1 MSMNV
6 GDIYATLGIDTS
18 EFKKGTEEAVT
29 SIRKFGKF
37 VDDVM
42 AKTSGSVKGAGVSF
56 KDVQDT
62 VTELAQAVKRAKP
75 LMTAPESEWKTYDT
89 LHGYLEQIKKTFK
102 ELGDDGGSAF
112 RKVRNEVDSALAG
125 ASQAGNGLT
134 AMRNELRQL
143 GKEDYSAETAKKMA
157 DLRLQ
162 ITKTNNELCNAS
174 KDGFAKTMNASRSL
188 FSVLQVGIG
197 ALGMFGFESEKLQKT
212 MVQSMGMLQGLTTI
226 QQLYSQGVFASTVNL
241 IKETGA
247 KIANTLATAGATKAQ
262 IAWNTALMANPI
274 GLVLAGVAALGAAI
288 YGLVSAFKHFNKDAA
303 HAAETQKMFNEEI
316 SKGVAET
323 AREQIEV
330 NRLFS
335 AYKDFNKSAEKRK
348 EILKEINE
356 KYGQYLPQ
364 LLDEHSSLEEI
375 DTAYKKINASI
386 QDVMKAKIRQ
396 GMQDKIMSEE
406 MMKDLQKYNEKIFQ
420 SQQSI
425 ERNQKDLDAILSK
438 SDRSLGEKH
447 SLSTLPKI
455 ISDGKKELEK
465 FEKKRQDII
474 NQMTTDMELAD
485 KMLEDLFAN
494 TSTGVNELVSGI
506 EQYEGSLE
514 NLMQKADSLSEVD
527 RKRFDELKS
536 LYIDDAKAA
545 YENVKAK
552 MDAENVFSRF
562 SMKNISMKVKA
573 EMEYRKAIQKFERE
587 VAGMFKP
594 PENKGN
600 ASGEG
605 DKNIELTE
613 IQKLNQALDD
623 LNAKTTERLL
633 LGESVAEV
641 SMRQV
646 QAELELWARYIA
658 NNEATEDQIAHFNN
672 LLKTREKL
680 KVQQEDKIEDDK
692 EEVTNLE
699 KLNASI
705 ARLNQQS
712 IIKLNLGENLSTVTQ
727 EMIKAEM
734 DLLYAYIL
742 TGEATELQIERYQQL
757 KETYDAIQQNNQDL
771 TNSYAEM
778 GKQISSTINST
789 VQDMALASIEMLAS
803 GESMS
808 SVGLMIM
815 DTFADM
821 AIQIG
826 KIAIGTGAAVEGIKQ
841 ALLSLNPYVV
851 AAAGAAL
858 IALGGFVKGQL
869 KKVAN
874 PQGLATGGIVTQGG
888 VFEVGEKG
896 RERVMLPRGSA
907 VIPNHF
913 LEGNV
918 NNGFIASTKINGRDL
933 EIILERTS
941 VQTKRR

>member
-56 KDVQDT
+56 KDVQNT
-62 VTELAQAVKRAKP
+62 VSELAQAVKRAKP

-134 AMRNELRQL
+134 AMRNQLRQL

-162 ITKTNNELCNAS
+162 ITKTNNELRNAS
-174 KDGFAKTMNASRSL
+174 KDGFAKTMNAGRSL

-303 HAAETQKMFNEEI
+303 HAAKTQKMFNEEI

-330 NRLFS
+330 NQLFS
-335 AYKDFNKSAEKRK
+335 AYKDFNKSAEERK
-348 EILKEINE
+348 EILKKINE

-406 MMKDLQKYNEKIFQ
+406 MMKNLQKYNEKIFQ

-425 ERNQKDLDAILSK
+425 ERNQKELDDILSK
-438 SDRSLGEKH
+438 SDRSLGERH

-465 FEKKRQDII
+465 FEKKRQDLI

-485 KMLEDLFAN
+485 KMMEDLFAN

-506 EQYEGSLE
+506 AQYEGSLE
-514 NLMQKADSLSEVD
+514 NLMQKADNLSDAD

-552 MDAENVFSRF
+552 IDAENVFSRF
-562 SMKNISMKVKA
+562 SMKNLQEKAKA
-573 EMEYRKAIQKFERE
+573 EMEYRKAIQKFEKE
-587 VAGMFKP
+587 VAGLFKT
-594 PENKGN
+594 PEKKDNGGNKN
-600 ASGEG
+600 T
-605 DKNIELTE
+605 ELTE

-672 LLKTREKL
+672 LLTTREKL

-727 EMIKAEM
+727 EMVKAEM

-742 TGEATELQIERYQQL
+742 TGEATELQIERYKQL
-757 KETYDAIQQNNQDL
+757 KEAYDNIQQNNQDL

-789 VQDMALASIEMLAS
+789 VKDMATASIEMLAS
-803 GESMS
+803 GESIN

-815 DTFADM
+815 GTFADM

-826 KIAIGTGAAVEGIKQ
+826 KIAIGTGAAIEGIKK

-918 NNGFIASTKINGRDL
+918 NSGFIASTKINGRDL

>member
-62 VTELAQAVKRAKP
+62 VSELAQAVKRAKP

-134 AMRNELRQL
+134 AMRNELRRL

-162 ITKTNNELCNAS
+162 ITKTNNELRNAS

-197 ALGMFGFESEKLQKT
+197 ALGMFGIESEKLNKT

-226 QQLYSQGVFASTVNL
+226 QQLYSQGVFTSTVNL

-247 KIANTLATAGATKAQ
+247 KVANTLATAGATKAQ

-303 HAAETQKMFNEEI
+303 HAAKLQKMFNEEI
-316 SKGVAET
+316 SKGIAET

-335 AYKDFNKSAEKRK
+335 AYKDFNESAEKRK

-375 DTAYKKINASI
+375 DTAYRKINASI

-406 MMKDLQKYNEKIFQ
+406 MMKNLQKYNEKIFQ

-425 ERNQKDLDAILSK
+425 KRNQKELDDILSK
-438 SDRSLGEKH
+438 SDRSIGERH

-465 FEKKRQDII
+465 FEKKRQDLI

-485 KMLEDLFAN
+485 KMIEDLFAN
-494 TSTGVNELVSGI
+494 TSTGVKELVSGI
-506 EQYEGSLE
+506 AQYEGSLE
-514 NLMQKADSLSEVD
+514 NLMQKADNLSDAD

-552 MDAENVFSRF
+552 IDAENVFSQF
-562 SMKNISMKVKA
+562 SMKNMQEKAKA
-573 EMEYRKAIQKFERE
+573 EMEYRKAIQKFEKE
-587 VAGMFKP
+587 VAGLFKT
-594 PENKGN
+594 PEKKDNGGNKN
-600 ASGEG
+600 T
-605 DKNIELTE
+605 ELTE
-613 IQKLNQALDD
+613 IQKLNQALDN
-623 LNAKTTERLL
+623 LNTKTTERLL

-641 SMRQV
+641 SMKQV

-658 NNEATEDQIAHFNN
+658 NNEATEEQIAHFNN
-672 LLKTREKL
+672 LLTTREKL
-680 KVQQEDKIEDDK
+680 KVQQEAKIEDDK
-692 EEVTNLE
+692 EEVTNLD

-705 ARLNQQS
+705 AELNQRS
-712 IIKLNLGENLSTVTQ
+712 IIKLNLGEDLSTVTQ
-727 EMIKAEM
+727 EMVKAEM

-778 GKQISSTINST
+778 GEQISSTINST

-803 GESMS
+803 GESIN

-815 DTFADM
+815 STFADM

-826 KIAIGTGAAVEGIKQ
+826 KIAVGTGAAIEGIKQ

>member
-62 VTELAQAVKRAKP
+62 VTELAQAVRRAKP

-112 RKVRNEVDSALAG
+112 RKVRNEVDSALEG

-162 ITKTNNELCNAS
+162 ITKTNNELRNAS
-174 KDGFAKTMNASRSL
+174 QDGFAKTMNASRSL
-188 FSVLQVGIG
+188 FSVFQVGIG
-197 ALGMFGFESEKLQKT
+197 ALGMFGFESEKLNKT

-303 HAAETQKMFNEEI
+303 HAVKTQKMFNEEI

-335 AYKDFNKSAEKRK
+335 AYKDFNKSAEERK

-420 SQQSI
+420 SQQDI
-425 ERNQKDLDAILSK
+425 ERNQKELDDILSK
-438 SDRSLGEKH
+438 SDRSLGERH
-447 SLSTLPKI
+447 SLSTLPEI

-465 FEKKRQDII
+465 FEKKRQDLI

-485 KMLEDLFAN
+485 KMIEDLFAN

-506 EQYEGSLE
+506 AQYEGSLE
-514 NLMQKADSLSEVD
+514 NLMQKADNLSDAD

-552 MDAENVFSRF
+552 MDAENVFSQF
-562 SMKNISMKVKA
+562 SMKNMQEKAKA
-573 EMEYRKAIQKFERE
+573 EMEYRKAIQRFEKE
-587 VAGMFKP
+587 VAGLFKT
-594 PENKGN
+594 PEKKDNGGNKN
-600 ASGEG
+600 T
-605 DKNIELTE
+605 ELTE
-613 IQKLNQALDD
+613 IQKLNQALDN
-623 LNAKTTERLL
+623 LNTKTTERLL

-641 SMRQV
+641 SMKQV

-672 LLKTREKL
+672 LLTTREKL

-727 EMIKAEM
+727 EMVKAEM

-742 TGEATELQIERYQQL
+742 TGEATELQIERYKQL
-757 KETYDAIQQNNQDL
+757 KEAYDNIQQNNQDL
-771 TNSYAEM
+771 TDSFAEM
-778 GKQISSTINST
+778 GDQISSTINSA
-789 VQDMALASIEMLAS
+789 VKDMATASIEMLAS
-803 GESMS
+803 GESIN

-815 DTFADM
+815 GTFADM

-826 KIAIGTGAAVEGIKQ
+826 KIAVGTGAAIEGIKQ

-851 AAAGAAL
+851 AAAGVAL

>member
-18 EFKKGTEEAVT
+18 KFKKGTEEAVT

-56 KDVQDT
+56 KDVQNT
-62 VTELAQAVKRAKP
+62 VSELAQAVKRAKP

-134 AMRNELRQL
+134 AMRNELRRL

-162 ITKTNNELCNAS
+162 ITKTNNELRNAS

-197 ALGMFGFESEKLQKT
+197 ALGMFGIESEKLNRT

-247 KIANTLATAGATKAQ
+247 KVANTLATAGATKAQ

-303 HAAETQKMFNEEI
+303 HAAKLQKMFNEEI

-335 AYKDFNKSAEKRK
+335 AYKDFNESAEKRK

-375 DTAYKKINASI
+375 DTAYRKINASI

-396 GMQDKIMSEE
+396 GMQDKIMSEK
-406 MMKDLQKYNEKIFQ
+406 MMKNLQKYNEKIFR

-425 ERNQKDLDAILSK
+425 KRNQKELDDILSK
-438 SDRSLGEKH
+438 SDRSLEELNL
-447 SLSTLPKI
+447 SSTLSKI

-465 FEKKRQDII
+465 FEKKRQDLI

-485 KMLEDLFAN
+485 KMMEGLFAN

-506 EQYEGSLE
+506 AQYEGSLE
-514 NLMQKADSLSEVD
+514 NLMQKADNLSDAD

-552 MDAENVFSRF
+552 IDAENVFSQF
-562 SMKNISMKVKA
+562 SMKNMQEKAKA
-573 EMEYRKAIQKFERE
+573 EMEYRKAIQKFEKE
-587 VAGMFKP
+587 VAGLFKT
-594 PENKGN
+594 PEKKDNGGNKN
-600 ASGEG
+600 T
-605 DKNIELTE
+605 ELTE
-613 IQKLNQALDD
+613 IQKLNQALND
-623 LNAKTTERLL
+623 LNTKTTERLL
-633 LGESVAEV
+633 LGESVAEA
-641 SMRQV
+641 SRQQV
-646 QAELELWARYIA
+646 QAELELWAKYIA
-658 NNEATEDQIAHFNN
+658 NNEATEEQIAHFNN
-672 LLKTREKL
+672 LLTTREKL
-680 KVQQEDKIEDDK
+680 KVQQEAKIEDDK
-692 EEVTNLE
+692 EEVTNLD

-705 ARLNQQS
+705 AELNQHS
-712 IIKLNLGENLSTVTQ
+712 IIKLNLGEDLSTVTQ
-727 EMIKAEM
+727 EMVKAEM

-778 GKQISSTINST
+778 GEQISSTINST

-821 AIQIG
+821 AIRIG

-896 RERVMLPRGSA
+896 RERVVLPRGSA

-918 NNGFIASTKINGRDL
+918 NSGFIASTKINGRDL

>member
-56 KDVQDT
+56 KDVQNT
-62 VTELAQAVKRAKP
+62 VSELAQAVKRAKP

-162 ITKTNNELCNAS
+162 ITKTNNELRNAS

-226 QQLYSQGVFASTVNL
+226 QQLYSQGVFTSTVNL

-247 KIANTLATAGATKAQ
+247 KVANTLATAGATKAQ
-262 IAWNTALMANPI
+262 MAWNTALMANPI

-303 HAAETQKMFNEEI
+303 HAVKTQKMFNEEI
-316 SKGVAET
+316 SKGIAET

-330 NRLFS
+330 NQLFS
-335 AYKDFNKSAEKRK
+335 AYKDFNESAEKRK

-375 DTAYKKINASI
+375 DTAYRKINASI

-406 MMKDLQKYNEKIFQ
+406 MMKNLQKYNDKIFQ

-425 ERNQKDLDAILSK
+425 ERNQKELDDILSK
-438 SDRSLGEKH
+438 SDRSLGERH

-465 FEKKRQDII
+465 FEKKRQDLI

-485 KMLEDLFAN
+485 KMIEDLFAN

-506 EQYEGSLE
+506 AQYEGSLE
-514 NLMQKADSLSEVD
+514 NLMQKADNLSDAD

-552 MDAENVFSRF
+552 IDAENVFSQF
-562 SMKNISMKVKA
+562 SMKNMQEKAKA
-573 EMEYRKAIQKFERE
+573 EMEYRKAIQKFEKE
-587 VAGMFKP
+587 VAGLFKT
-594 PENKGN
+594 PEKKDNGGNKN
-600 ASGEG
+600 T
-605 DKNIELTE
+605 ELTE
-613 IQKLNQALDD
+613 IQKLNQALDN
-623 LNAKTTERLL
+623 LNTKTTERLL

-641 SMRQV
+641 SMKQV

-658 NNEATEDQIAHFNN
+658 NNEATEEQIAHFNN
-672 LLKTREKL
+672 LLTTREKL
-680 KVQQEDKIEDDK
+680 KVQQEAKIEDDK
-692 EEVTNLE
+692 EEVTNLD

-705 ARLNQQS
+705 AELNQHS
-712 IIKLNLGENLSTVTQ
+712 IIKLNLGEDLSTVTQ
-727 EMIKAEM
+727 EMVKAEM

-778 GKQISSTINST
+778 GEQISSTINST

-803 GESMS
+803 GESIN

-815 DTFADM
+815 STFADM

-826 KIAIGTGAAVEGIKQ
+826 KIAIGTGAAIEGIKQ

-918 NNGFIASTKINGRDL
+918 NSGFIASTKINGRDL

>member
-56 KDVQDT
+56 KDVQNT
-62 VTELAQAVKRAKP
+62 VSELAQAVKRAKP

-162 ITKTNNELCNAS
+162 ITKTNNELRNAS

-226 QQLYSQGVFASTVNL
+226 QQLYSQGVFTSTVNL

-247 KIANTLATAGATKAQ
+247 KVANTLATAGATKAQ

-303 HAAETQKMFNEEI
+303 HAVKTQKMFNEEI
-316 SKGVAET
+316 SKGIAET

-335 AYKDFNKSAEKRK
+335 AYKDFNESAEKRK
-348 EILKEINE
+348 EILEEINE

-375 DTAYKKINASI
+375 DTAYRKINASI

-406 MMKDLQKYNEKIFQ
+406 MMKNLQKYNDKIFQ

-425 ERNQKDLDAILSK
+425 ERNQKELDDILSK
-438 SDRSLGEKH
+438 SDRSLGERH

-465 FEKKRQDII
+465 FEKKRQDLI

-485 KMLEDLFAN
+485 KMIEDLFAN

-506 EQYEGSLE
+506 AQYEGSLE
-514 NLMQKADSLSEVD
+514 NLMQKADNLSDAD

-552 MDAENVFSRF
+552 IDAENVFSRF
-562 SMKNISMKVKA
+562 SMKNMQEKAKA
-573 EMEYRKAIQKFERE
+573 EMEYRKAIQKFEKE
-587 VAGMFKP
+587 VAGLFKT
-594 PENKGN
+594 PEKKDNGGNKN
-600 ASGEG
+600 T
-605 DKNIELTE
+605 ELTE
-613 IQKLNQALDD
+613 IQKLNQALDN
-623 LNAKTTERLL
+623 LNTKTTERLL

-641 SMRQV
+641 SMKQV
-646 QAELELWARYIA
+646 QAELELWAGYIA
-658 NNEATEDQIAHFNN
+658 NNEATEEQIAHFNN
-672 LLKTREKL
+672 LLTTREKL
-680 KVQQEDKIEDDK
+680 KVQQEAKIEDDK
-692 EEVTNLE
+692 EEVTNLD

-705 ARLNQQS
+705 AELNQHS
-712 IIKLNLGENLSTVTQ
+712 IIKLNLGEDLSTVTQ
-727 EMIKAEM
+727 EMVKAEM

-778 GKQISSTINST
+778 GEQISSTINST

-803 GESMS
+803 GESIN

-815 DTFADM
+815 STFADM

-826 KIAIGTGAAVEGIKQ
+826 KIAIGTGAAIEGIKQ
-841 ALLSLNPYVV
+841 ALSSLNPYVV

-918 NNGFIASTKINGRDL
+918 NSGFIASTKINGRDL

>member
-18 EFKKGTEEAVT
+18 EFKKGTEEAVA

-134 AMRNELRQL
+134 AMRNELRRL

-162 ITKTNNELCNAS
+162 ITKTNNELRNAS

-303 HAAETQKMFNEEI
+303 HAAKTQKMFNEEI

-335 AYKDFNKSAEKRK
+335 AYTDFNKSAEERK

-396 GMQDKIMSEE
+396 GMHDKIMSEE
-406 MMKDLQKYNEKIFQ
+406 MMKDLQKYNKKIFQ

-447 SLSTLPKI
+447 ALSTLPKI

-485 KMLEDLFAN
+485 KMMDDLFAN

-552 MDAENVFSRF
+552 MDAENVFSQF
-562 SMKNISMKVKA
+562 SMKNMQAKAKA

-587 VAGMFKP
+587 VAGMFKT
-594 PENKGN
+594 PENKDN
-600 ASGEG
+600 AGG
-605 DKNIELTE
+605 GIELTE
-613 IQKLNQALDD
+613 IQKLNRALDD

-672 LLKTREKL
+672 LLTTREKL

-727 EMIKAEM
+727 EMVKAEM

-742 TGEATELQIERYQQL
+742 TGEATELQIERYKQL
-757 KETYDAIQQNNQDL
+757 KEAYDNIQQNNQDL
-771 TNSYAEM
+771 TDSFAEM
-778 GKQISSTINST
+778 GDQISSTINSA
-789 VQDMALASIEMLAS
+789 VKDMATASIEMLAS
-803 GESMS
+803 GESIN

-815 DTFADM
+815 GTFADM

-826 KIAIGTGAAVEGIKQ
+826 KIAVGTGAAIEGIKQ
-841 ALLSLNPYVV
+841 ALSSLNPYVV

>member
-56 KDVQDT
+56 KDVQNT

-162 ITKTNNELCNAS
+162 ITKTNNELRNAS

-262 IAWNTALMANPI
+262 MAWNTALMANPI

-303 HAAETQKMFNEEI
+303 HAAKTQKMFNEEI

-335 AYKDFNKSAEKRK
+335 AYKDFNKSAEERK

-420 SQQSI
+420 SQQDI
-425 ERNQKDLDAILSK
+425 ERNQKELDDILSK
-438 SDRSLGEKH
+438 SDRSLGERH
-447 SLSTLPKI
+447 SLSALPKI

-465 FEKKRQDII
+465 FEKKRQDLI

-485 KMLEDLFAN
+485 KMIEDLFAN

-506 EQYEGSLE
+506 AQYEGSLE
-514 NLMQKADSLSEVD
+514 NLMQKADNLSDAD

-536 LYIDDAKAA
+536 LYIDDAKAT
-545 YENVKAK
+545 YESIKAK
-552 MDAENVFSRF
+552 MAAEGLFSQF
-562 SMKNISMKVKA
+562 STKNIREKAKA
-573 EMEYRKAIQKFERE
+573 EMEYRKAIQKFEKE
-587 VAGMFKP
+587 VAGMFKT
-594 PENKGN
+594 PEKTD
-600 ASGEG
+600 E
-605 DKNIELTE
+605 KTELTE
-613 IQKLNQALDD
+613 IQKLNQALND

-633 LGESVAEV
+633 LGGSVAEV
-641 SMRQV
+641 SRQQV
-646 QAELELWARYIA
+646 QAELELWAGYIA
-658 NNEATEDQIAHFNN
+658 NNEATEEQIAHFNN
-672 LLKTREKL
+672 LLATREKL
-680 KVQQEDKIEDDK
+680 KVQQEAKIEDDK
-692 EEVTNLE
+692 EEVTNLD

-705 ARLNQQS
+705 AELNQRS
-712 IIKLNLGENLSTVTQ
+712 IIKLNLGEDLSTVTQ
-727 EMIKAEM
+727 EMVKAEM

-771 TNSYAEM
+771 TDSFAEM
-778 GKQISSTINST
+778 GDQISSTINSA
-789 VQDMALASIEMLAS
+789 VKDMATASIEMLAS
-803 GESMS
+803 GESIN

-815 DTFADM
+815 GTFADM

-826 KIAIGTGAAVEGIKQ
+826 KIAVGTGAAIEGIKQ
-841 ALLSLNPYVV
+841 ALSSLNPYVV

>member
-56 KDVQDT
+56 RNVQDT
-62 VTELAQAVKRAKP
+62 VLELAHAVKRAKP
-75 LMTAPESEWKTYDT
+75 LISAPESEWKTYDT
-89 LHGYLEQIKKTFK
+89 LHGYLEQIQRTFK

-112 RKVRNEVDSALAG
+112 RKVRNEVNSALAG

-162 ITKTNNELCNAS
+162 ITKTNNELRNAS

-197 ALGMFGFESEKLQKT
+197 ALGMFGIESEKLNKT

-303 HAAETQKMFNEEI
+303 HAAKTQKMFNEEI

-335 AYKDFNKSAEKRK
+335 AYKDFNKSAEERK

-386 QDVMKAKIRQ
+386 QEVMKSKIKQ
-396 GMQDKIMSEE
+396 GLQDKIMGDDMLEDLQDLNEKMIKYSNSIQYAEKNIKRMESLSFMSDAQWRELEDWRKSLHNATKGLEE
-406 MMKDLQKYNEKIFQ
+406 ADNERRKIIGRASKDLEQV
-420 SQQSI
+420 
-425 ERNQKDLDAILSK
+425 
-438 SDRSLGEKH
+438 
-447 SLSTLPKI
+447 
-455 ISDGKKELEK
+455 
-465 FEKKRQDII
+465 
-474 NQMTTDMELAD
+474 D
-485 KMLEDLFAN
+485 KMMEDLFAN

-514 NLMQKADSLSEVD
+514 NLMQKADNLSDAD

-552 MDAENVFSRF
+552 IDAENVFSQF
-562 SMKNISMKVKA
+562 SMKNMQEKAKA
-573 EMEYRKAIQKFERE
+573 EMEYRKAIQKFEKE
-587 VAGMFKP
+587 VAGLFKT
-594 PENKGN
+594 PEKKDNGGNKN
-600 ASGEG
+600 
-605 DKNIELTE
+605 KNTELTE

-623 LNAKTTERLL
+623 LNVKTTERLL

-672 LLKTREKL
+672 LLTTREKL

-705 ARLNQQS
+705 AELNQHS
-712 IIKLNLGENLSTVTQ
+712 IIKLNLGEDLSTVTQ
-727 EMIKAEM
+727 EMVKAEM

-742 TGEATELQIERYQQL
+742 TGEATELQIERYQRL

-778 GKQISSTINST
+778 GEQISSTINTT

-803 GESMS
+803 GESIN

-815 DTFADM
+815 GTFADM

-826 KIAIGTGAAVEGIKQ
+826 KIAVGTGAAIEGIKQ

-918 NNGFIASTKINGRDL
+918 NSGFIASTKINGRDL

>member
-62 VTELAQAVKRAKP
+62 VTELAQAVRRAKP

-112 RKVRNEVDSALAG
+112 RKVRNEVDSALEG

-134 AMRNELRQL
+134 AMRNELRRL

-162 ITKTNNELCNAS
+162 ITKTNNELRNAS

-303 HAAETQKMFNEEI
+303 HAAKTQKMFNEEI

-335 AYKDFNKSAEKRK
+335 AYKDFNKSAEERK

-406 MMKDLQKYNEKIFQ
+406 MMKNLQKYNEKIFQ
-420 SQQSI
+420 SQQDI
-425 ERNQKDLDAILSK
+425 ERNQKELDDILSK
-438 SDRSLGEKH
+438 SDRSLGERH
-447 SLSTLPKI
+447 SLSTLPEI

-465 FEKKRQDII
+465 FEKKRQDLI

-485 KMLEDLFAN
+485 KMIEDLFAN

-506 EQYEGSLE
+506 AQYEGSLE
-514 NLMQKADSLSEVD
+514 NLMQKADNLSDAD

-552 MDAENVFSRF
+552 IDAENVFSQF
-562 SMKNISMKVKA
+562 SMKNMQEKAKA
-573 EMEYRKAIQKFERE
+573 EMEYRKAIQKFEKE
-587 VAGMFKP
+587 VAGLFKT
-594 PENKGN
+594 PEKKDNGGN
-600 ASGEG
+600 
-605 DKNIELTE
+605 KNIELTE

-623 LNAKTTERLL
+623 LNTKTTERLL

-672 LLKTREKL
+672 LLTTREKL
-680 KVQQEDKIEDDK
+680 KVQQEAKIEDDK
-692 EEVTNLE
+692 EEVTNLD

-705 ARLNQQS
+705 AELNQRS
-712 IIKLNLGENLSTVTQ
+712 IIKLNLGEDLSTVTQ
-727 EMIKAEM
+727 EMVKAEM

-742 TGEATELQIERYQQL
+742 TGEATELQIERYKQL
-757 KETYDAIQQNNQDL
+757 KEAYDNIQQNNQDL
-771 TNSYAEM
+771 TDSFAEM
-778 GKQISSTINST
+778 GDQISSTINSA
-789 VQDMALASIEMLAS
+789 VKDMAIASIEMLAS
-803 GESMS
+803 GESIN

-815 DTFADM
+815 GTFADM

-826 KIAIGTGAAVEGIKQ
+826 KIAVGTGAAIEGIKQ

>member
-56 KDVQDT
+56 KDVQNT
-62 VTELAQAVKRAKP
+62 VSELAQAVKRAKP

-162 ITKTNNELCNAS
+162 ITKTNNELRNAS

-226 QQLYSQGVFASTVNL
+226 QQLYSQGVFTSTVNL

-247 KIANTLATAGATKAQ
+247 KVANTLATAGATKAQ

-303 HAAETQKMFNEEI
+303 HAVKTQKMFNEEI
-316 SKGVAET
+316 SKGIAET

-335 AYKDFNKSAEKRK
+335 AYKDFNESAEKRK

-375 DTAYKKINASI
+375 DTAYRKINASI

-406 MMKDLQKYNEKIFQ
+406 MMKNLQKYNEKIFQ

-425 ERNQKDLDAILSK
+425 KRNQKELDDILSK
-438 SDRSLGEKH
+438 SDRSLGERH

-465 FEKKRQDII
+465 FEKKRQDLI

-485 KMLEDLFAN
+485 KMIEDLFAN

-506 EQYEGSLE
+506 AQYEGSLE
-514 NLMQKADSLSEVD
+514 NLMQKADNLSDAD

-552 MDAENVFSRF
+552 IDAENVFSQF
-562 SMKNISMKVKA
+562 SMKNMQEKAKA
-573 EMEYRKAIQKFERE
+573 EMEYRKAIQKFEKE
-587 VAGMFKP
+587 VAGLFKT
-594 PENKGN
+594 PEKKDNGGNKN
-600 ASGEG
+600 T
-605 DKNIELTE
+605 ELTE
-613 IQKLNQALDD
+613 IQKLNQALDN
-623 LNAKTTERLL
+623 LNTKTTERLL

-641 SMRQV
+641 SMKQV
-646 QAELELWARYIA
+646 QAELELWAGYIA
-658 NNEATEDQIAHFNN
+658 NNEATEEQIAHFNN
-672 LLKTREKL
+672 LLTTREKL
-680 KVQQEDKIEDDK
+680 KVQQEAKIEDDK
-692 EEVTNLE
+692 EEVTNLD

-705 ARLNQQS
+705 AELNQHS
-712 IIKLNLGENLSTVTQ
+712 IIKLNLGEDLSTVTQ
-727 EMIKAEM
+727 EMVKAEM

-778 GKQISSTINST
+778 GEQISSTINST

-803 GESMS
+803 GESIN

-815 DTFADM
+815 STFADM

-826 KIAIGTGAAVEGIKQ
+826 KIAIGTGAAIEGIKQ

-918 NNGFIASTKINGRDL
+918 NSGFIASTKINGRDL

>member
-18 EFKKGTEEAVT
+18 EFKKGTEEAVA

-134 AMRNELRQL
+134 AMRNELRRL

-157 DLRLQ
+157 DLRSQ
-162 ITKTNNELCNAS
+162 ITKTNNELRNAS

-303 HAAETQKMFNEEI
+303 HAAKTQKMFNEEI

-335 AYKDFNKSAEKRK
+335 AYTDFNKSAEERK

-406 MMKDLQKYNEKIFQ
+406 MMKNLQKYNEKIFQ

-447 SLSTLPKI
+447 ALSTLPKI

-485 KMLEDLFAN
+485 KMMEDLFAN

-552 MDAENVFSRF
+552 MDAENVFSQF
-562 SMKNISMKVKA
+562 SMKNMQETVKA

-587 VAGMFKP
+587 VAGMFKT
-594 PENKGN
+594 PENKDN
-600 ASGEG
+600 AGG
-605 DKNIELTE
+605 GIELTE

-672 LLKTREKL
+672 LLTTREKL

-727 EMIKAEM
+727 EMVKAEM

-742 TGEATELQIERYQQL
+742 TGEATELQIERYKQL
-757 KETYDAIQQNNQDL
+757 KEAYDNIQQNNQDL
-771 TNSYAEM
+771 TDSFAEM
-778 GKQISSTINST
+778 GDQISSTINSA
-789 VQDMALASIEMLAS
+789 VKDMATASIEMLAS
-803 GESMS
+803 GESIN

-815 DTFADM
+815 GTFADM

-826 KIAIGTGAAVEGIKQ
+826 KIAVGTGAAIEGIKQ
-841 ALLSLNPYVV
+841 ALSSLNPYVV

>member
-18 EFKKGTEEAVT
+18 KFKKGTEEAVT

-56 KDVQDT
+56 KDVQNT
-62 VTELAQAVKRAKP
+62 VSELAQAVKRAKP

-162 ITKTNNELCNAS
+162 ITKTNNELRNAS

-226 QQLYSQGVFASTVNL
+226 QQLYSQGVFTSTVNL

-247 KIANTLATAGATKAQ
+247 KVANTLATAGATKAQ
-262 IAWNTALMANPI
+262 MAWNTALMANPI
-274 GLVLAGVAALGAAI
+274 GLVLAGVTALGAAI

-303 HAAETQKMFNEEI
+303 HAVKTQKMFNEEI
-316 SKGVAET
+316 SKGIAET

-335 AYKDFNKSAEKRK
+335 AYKNFNESAEKRK

-375 DTAYKKINASI
+375 DTAYRKINASI

-396 GMQDKIMSEE
+396 GMQDRIMSEE
-406 MMKDLQKYNEKIFQ
+406 MMKTLQKYNEKIFQ

-425 ERNQKDLDAILSK
+425 KRNQKELDDILSK
-438 SDRSLGEKH
+438 SDRSIGERH

-465 FEKKRQDII
+465 FEKKRQDLI
-474 NQMTTDMELAD
+474 NQMTTDLELAD
-485 KMLEDLFAN
+485 KMMEDLFAN
-494 TSTGVNELVSGI
+494 TSTGVKELVSGTA
-506 EQYEGSLE
+506 QYKGLLE
-514 NLMQKADSLSEVD
+514 NLMQKADNLSDAD

-552 MDAENVFSRF
+552 IDAENVFSRF
-562 SMKNISMKVKA
+562 SMENALKRAKA
-573 EMEYRKAIQKFERE
+573 RNELLKAIQKFEKE
-587 VAGMFKP
+587 VAGLFKTP
-594 PENKGN
+594 KKKDNGGNKN
-600 ASGEG
+600 T
-605 DKNIELTE
+605 ELTE

-623 LNAKTTERLL
+623 LNTKTTERLL

-641 SMRQV
+641 SMKQV
-646 QAELELWARYIA
+646 QAELELWAKYIA
-658 NNEATEDQIAHFNN
+658 NNEATEEQIAHFNN
-672 LLKTREKL
+672 LLTTREKL
-680 KVQQEDKIEDDK
+680 KVQQEAKIEDDK
-692 EEVTNLE
+692 EEVTNLD

-705 ARLNQQS
+705 AELNQHS
-712 IIKLNLGENLSTVTQ
+712 IIKLNLGEDLSTVTQ
-727 EMIKAEM
+727 EMVKAEM

-778 GKQISSTINST
+778 GEQISSTINST

-803 GESMS
+803 GESIN

-815 DTFADM
+815 STFADM

-826 KIAIGTGAAVEGIKQ
+826 KIAIGTGAAIEGIKQ

-918 NNGFIASTKINGRDL
+918 NSGFIASTKINGRDL

>member
-18 EFKKGTEEAVT
+18 KFKKGTEEAVT

-56 KDVQDT
+56 KDVQNT
-62 VTELAQAVKRAKP
+62 VSELAQAVKRAKP

-162 ITKTNNELCNAS
+162 ITKTNNELRNAS

-197 ALGMFGFESEKLQKT
+197 ALGMFGIESEKLNKT

-226 QQLYSQGVFASTVNL
+226 QQLYSQGVFTSTVNL

-247 KIANTLATAGATKAQ
+247 KVANTLATAGATKAQ

-288 YGLVSAFKHFNKDAA
+288 YGLVSAFKHFNNTSSE
-303 HAAETQKMFNEEI
+303 AERIQKNVNEAFAKGMVEVMQERVQVDVLFSSLLDLNSANEDRKKTIEEI
-316 SKGVAET
+316 
-323 AREQIEV
+323 
-330 NRLFS
+330 
-335 AYKDFNKSAEKRK
+335 NKKYGEYLPNLLEEWST
-348 EILKEINE
+348 LKEI
-356 KYGQYLPQ
+356 
-364 LLDEHSSLEEI
+364 EEAYILINRSVI
-375 DTAYKKINASI
+375 DTMKNKI
-386 QDVMKAKIRQ
+386 
-396 GMQDKIMSEE
+396 
-406 MMKDLQKYNEKIFQ
+406 LQ
-420 SQQSI
+420 
-425 ERNQKDLDAILSK
+425 
-438 SDRSLGEKH
+438 
-447 SLSTLPKI
+447 STQE
-455 ISDGKKELEK
+455 KELEN
-465 FEKKRQDII
+465 FASELEKVNNKVVKYRNEVSILKKSHAEALDEGIYMRVGEIAQ
-474 NQMTTDMELAD
+474 ELAKNQELLEKYESKQNSLISQTEKNLKNLGDEID
-485 KMLEDLFAN
+485 KMFAQ
-494 TSTGVNELVSGI
+494 SE
-506 EQYEGSLE
+506 EAYEGL
-514 NLMQKADSLSEVD
+514 NLTITDYQNHIVNLTNQSAELNVTDKQ
-527 RKRFDELKS
+527 RFDELKS

-545 YENVKAK
+545 YENIKAK
-552 MDAENVFSRF
+552 MAAEGLFSLF
-562 SMKNISMKVKA
+562 SIKNIRERVKA
-573 EMEYRKAIQKFERE
+573 EMEYRKAIQKFEKE
-587 VAGMFKP
+587 VAGLFKT
-594 PENKGN
+594 PEKKDNGGNKN
-600 ASGEG
+600 T
-605 DKNIELTE
+605 ELTE
-613 IQKLNQALDD
+613 IQKLNQALDN
-623 LNAKTTERLL
+623 LNTKTTERLL
-633 LGESVAEV
+633 LGESVAEA
-641 SMRQV
+641 SRQQV
-646 QAELELWARYIA
+646 QAELELWAKYIA
-658 NNEATEDQIAHFNN
+658 NNEATEEQIAHFNN
-672 LLKTREKL
+672 LLTTREKL
-680 KVQQEDKIEDDK
+680 KVQQEAKIEDDK
-692 EEVTNLE
+692 EEVTNLD

-705 ARLNQQS
+705 AELNQHS
-712 IIKLNLGENLSTVTQ
+712 IIKLNLGEDLSTVTQ
-727 EMIKAEM
+727 EMVKAEM

-778 GKQISSTINST
+778 GEQISSTINST

-803 GESMS
+803 GESIN

-815 DTFADM
+815 STFADM

-896 RERVMLPRGSA
+896 RERVVLPRGSA

-918 NNGFIASTKINGRDL
+918 NSGFIASTKINGRDL

>member
-75 LMTAPESEWKTYDT
+75 LITAPESEWKTYDT

-112 RKVRNEVDSALAG
+112 RKVRNEVDSALEG

-162 ITKTNNELCNAS
+162 ITKTNNELRNAS

-197 ALGMFGFESEKLQKT
+197 ALGMFGFESEKLQKV

-303 HAAETQKMFNEEI
+303 HAAKTQKMFNEEI

-335 AYKDFNKSAEKRK
+335 AYTDFNKSAEERK

-396 GMQDKIMSEE
+396 GMHDKIMSEE

-438 SDRSLGEKH
+438 SDRSLGERH
-447 SLSTLPKI
+447 ELSTLPKI

-485 KMLEDLFAN
+485 KMIEDLFAN

-552 MDAENVFSRF
+552 MDAENVFSQF
-562 SMKNISMKVKA
+562 SMKNMQEKAKA
-573 EMEYRKAIQKFERE
+573 EMEYRKAIQKFEKE
-587 VAGMFKP
+587 VAGLFKT
-594 PENKGN
+594 PEKKDNGGNKN
-600 ASGEG
+600 T
-605 DKNIELTE
+605 ELTE

-672 LLKTREKL
+672 LLTTREKL

-727 EMIKAEM
+727 EMVKAEM

-742 TGEATELQIERYQQL
+742 TGEATELQIERYKQL
-757 KETYDAIQQNNQDL
+757 KEAYDNIQQNNQDL
-771 TNSYAEM
+771 TDSFAEM
-778 GKQISSTINST
+778 GDQISSTINSA
-789 VQDMALASIEMLAS
+789 VKDMATASIEMLAS
-803 GESMS
+803 GESINS
-808 SVGLMIM
+808 IGLMIM
-815 DTFADM
+815 GTFADM

-826 KIAIGTGAAVEGIKQ
+826 KIAVGTGAAIEGIKQ
-841 ALLSLNPYVV
+841 ALSSLNPYVV

>member
-56 KDVQDT
+56 KDVQNT
-62 VTELAQAVKRAKP
+62 VSELAQAVKRAKP

-162 ITKTNNELCNAS
+162 ITKTNNELRNAS

-226 QQLYSQGVFASTVNL
+226 QQLYSQGVFTSTVNL

-247 KIANTLATAGATKAQ
+247 KVANTLATAGATKAQ
-262 IAWNTALMANPI
+262 MAWNTALMANPI

-303 HAAETQKMFNEEI
+303 HAVKTQKMFNEEI
-316 SKGVAET
+316 SKGIAET

-330 NRLFS
+330 NQLFS
-335 AYKDFNKSAEKRK
+335 AYKDFNESAEKRK

-375 DTAYKKINASI
+375 DTAYRKINASI

-406 MMKDLQKYNEKIFQ
+406 MMKNLQKYNEKIFQ

-425 ERNQKDLDAILSK
+425 ERNQKELDDILSK
-438 SDRSLGEKH
+438 SDRSLGERH

-465 FEKKRQDII
+465 FEKKRQDLI

-485 KMLEDLFAN
+485 KMIEDLFAN

-506 EQYEGSLE
+506 AQYEGSLE
-514 NLMQKADSLSEVD
+514 NLMQKADNLSDAD

-552 MDAENVFSRF
+552 IDAENVFSQF
-562 SMKNISMKVKA
+562 SMKNMQEKAKA
-573 EMEYRKAIQKFERE
+573 EMEYRKAIQKFEKE
-587 VAGMFKP
+587 VAGLFKT
-594 PENKGN
+594 PEKKDNGGNKN
-600 ASGEG
+600 T
-605 DKNIELTE
+605 ELTE
-613 IQKLNQALDD
+613 IQKLNQALDN
-623 LNAKTTERLL
+623 LNTKTTERLL

-641 SMRQV
+641 SMKQV
-646 QAELELWARYIA
+646 QAELELWAKYIA
-658 NNEATEDQIAHFNN
+658 NNEATEEQIAHFNN
-672 LLKTREKL
+672 LLTTREKL
-680 KVQQEDKIEDDK
+680 KVQQEAKIEDDK
-692 EEVTNLE
+692 EEVTNLD

-705 ARLNQQS
+705 AELNQHS
-712 IIKLNLGENLSTVTQ
+712 IIKLNLGEDLSTVTQ
-727 EMIKAEM
+727 EMVKAEM

-778 GKQISSTINST
+778 GEQISSTINST

-803 GESMS
+803 GESIN

-815 DTFADM
+815 STFADM

-826 KIAIGTGAAVEGIKQ
+826 KIAIGTGAAIEGIKQ

-918 NNGFIASTKINGRDL
+918 NSGFIASTKINGRDL

>member
-56 KDVQDT
+56 KDVQNT
-62 VTELAQAVKRAKP
+62 VSELAQAVKRAKP

-162 ITKTNNELCNAS
+162 ITKTNNELRNAS

-197 ALGMFGFESEKLQKT
+197 ALGMFGIESEKLNKT

-226 QQLYSQGVFASTVNL
+226 QQLYSQGVFTSTVNL

-247 KIANTLATAGATKAQ
+247 KVANTLATAGATKAQ

-303 HAAETQKMFNEEI
+303 HAVKTQKMFNEEI
-316 SKGVAET
+316 SKGIAET

-335 AYKDFNKSAEKRK
+335 AYKDFNESAEKRK

-375 DTAYKKINASI
+375 DTAYRKINASI

-406 MMKDLQKYNEKIFQ
+406 MMKNLQKYNDKIFQ

-425 ERNQKDLDAILSK
+425 ERNQKELDDILSK
-438 SDRSLGEKH
+438 SDRSLGERH

-465 FEKKRQDII
+465 FEKKRQDLI

-485 KMLEDLFAN
+485 KMIEDLFAN

-506 EQYEGSLE
+506 AQYEGSLE
-514 NLMQKADSLSEVD
+514 NLMQKADNLSDAD

-552 MDAENVFSRF
+552 IDAENVFSRF
-562 SMKNISMKVKA
+562 SMKNMQEKAKA
-573 EMEYRKAIQKFERE
+573 EMEYRKAIQKFEKE
-587 VAGMFKP
+587 VAGLFKT
-594 PENKGN
+594 PEKKDNGGNKN
-600 ASGEG
+600 T
-605 DKNIELTE
+605 ELTE
-613 IQKLNQALDD
+613 IQKLNQALDN
-623 LNAKTTERLL
+623 LNTKTTERLL

-641 SMRQV
+641 SMKQV
-646 QAELELWARYIA
+646 QAELELWAKYIA
-658 NNEATEDQIAHFNN
+658 NNEATEEQIAHFNN
-672 LLKTREKL
+672 LLTTREKL
-680 KVQQEDKIEDDK
+680 KVQQEAKIEDDK
-692 EEVTNLE
+692 EEVTNLD

-705 ARLNQQS
+705 AELNQHS
-712 IIKLNLGENLSTVTQ
+712 IIKLNLGEDLSTVTQ
-727 EMIKAEM
+727 EMVKAEM

-778 GKQISSTINST
+778 GEQISSTINST

-803 GESMS
+803 GESIN

-815 DTFADM
+815 STFADM

-826 KIAIGTGAAVEGIKQ
+826 KIAIGTGAAIEGIKQ

-918 NNGFIASTKINGRDL
+918 NSGFIASTKINGRDL

>member
-18 EFKKGTEEAVT
+18 KFKKGTEEAVT

-56 KDVQDT
+56 KDVQNT
-62 VTELAQAVKRAKP
+62 VSELAQAVKRAKP

-112 RKVRNEVDSALAG
+112 RKVRNEVDSALEG

-162 ITKTNNELCNAS
+162 ITKTNNELRNAS

-226 QQLYSQGVFASTVNL
+226 QQLYSQGVFTSTVNL

-247 KIANTLATAGATKAQ
+247 KVANTLATAGATKAQ
-262 IAWNTALMANPI
+262 MAWNTALMANPI
-274 GLVLAGVAALGAAI
+274 GLVLAGVTALGAAI

-303 HAAETQKMFNEEI
+303 HAVKTQKMFNEEI
-316 SKGVAET
+316 SKGIAET

-335 AYKDFNKSAEKRK
+335 AYKNFNESAEKRK

-375 DTAYKKINASI
+375 DTAYRKINASI

-396 GMQDKIMSEE
+396 GMQDRIMSEE
-406 MMKDLQKYNEKIFQ
+406 MMKTLQKYNEKIFQ

-425 ERNQKDLDAILSK
+425 KRNQKELDDILSK
-438 SDRSLGEKH
+438 SDRSIGERH

-465 FEKKRQDII
+465 FEKKRQDLI
-474 NQMTTDMELAD
+474 NQMTTDLELAD
-485 KMLEDLFAN
+485 KMMEDLFAN
-494 TSTGVNELVSGI
+494 TSTGVKELVSGTA
-506 EQYEGSLE
+506 QYKGLLE
-514 NLMQKADSLSEVD
+514 NLMQKADNLSDAD

-552 MDAENVFSRF
+552 IDAENVFSRF
-562 SMKNISMKVKA
+562 SMENALKRAKA
-573 EMEYRKAIQKFERE
+573 RNELLKAIQKFEKE
-587 VAGMFKP
+587 VAGLFKTP
-594 PENKGN
+594 KKKDNGGNKN
-600 ASGEG
+600 T
-605 DKNIELTE
+605 ELTE

-623 LNAKTTERLL
+623 LNTKTTERLL

-641 SMRQV
+641 SMKQV
-646 QAELELWARYIA
+646 QAELELWAKYIA
-658 NNEATEDQIAHFNN
+658 NNEATEEQIAHFNN
-672 LLKTREKL
+672 LLTTREKL
-680 KVQQEDKIEDDK
+680 KVQQEAKIEDDK
-692 EEVTNLE
+692 EEVTNLD

-705 ARLNQQS
+705 AELNQHS
-712 IIKLNLGENLSTVTQ
+712 IIKLNLGEDLSTVTQ
-727 EMIKAEM
+727 EMVKAEM

-778 GKQISSTINST
+778 GEQISSTINST

-803 GESMS
+803 GESIN

-815 DTFADM
+815 STFADM

-826 KIAIGTGAAVEGIKQ
+826 KIAIGTGAAIEGIKQ

-918 NNGFIASTKINGRDL
+918 NSGFIASTKINGRDL

>member
-56 KDVQDT
+56 KDVQNT

-162 ITKTNNELCNAS
+162 ITKTNNELRNAS
-174 KDGFAKTMNASRSL
+174 KDGFAKTMNAGRSL

-262 IAWNTALMANPI
+262 MAWNTALMANPI

-303 HAAETQKMFNEEI
+303 HAAKTQKMFNEEI

-323 AREQIEV
+323 AGEQIEV

-335 AYKDFNKSAEKRK
+335 AYKDFNKSAEERK

-447 SLSTLPKI
+447 ALSTLPKI

-485 KMLEDLFAN
+485 KMMEDLFAN

-552 MDAENVFSRF
+552 MDAENVFSQF
-562 SMKNISMKVKA
+562 SMKNMQRKAKA

-587 VAGMFKP
+587 VAGMFKT
-594 PENKGN
+594 PENKDN
-600 ASGEG
+600 ERN
-605 DKNIELTE
+605 KNIELTE

-672 LLKTREKL
+672 LLTTREKL

-727 EMIKAEM
+727 EMVKAEM

-742 TGEATELQIERYQQL
+742 TGEATELQIERYKQL
-757 KETYDAIQQNNQDL
+757 KEAYNNIQQNNQDL
-771 TNSYAEM
+771 TDSFAEM
-778 GKQISSTINST
+778 GDQISSTINSA
-789 VQDMALASIEMLAS
+789 VKDMATASIEMLAS
-803 GESMS
+803 GESIN

-815 DTFADM
+815 GTFADM

-826 KIAIGTGAAVEGIKQ
+826 KIAVGTGAAIKGIKQ

>member
-56 KDVQDT
+56 KDVQNT
-62 VTELAQAVKRAKP
+62 VSELAQAVKRAKP

-134 AMRNELRQL
+134 AMRNQLRQL

-162 ITKTNNELCNAS
+162 ITKTNNELRNAS

-197 ALGMFGFESEKLQKT
+197 ALGMFGIESEKLNKT

-226 QQLYSQGVFASTVNL
+226 QQLYSQGVFTSTVNL

-247 KIANTLATAGATKAQ
+247 KVANTLATAGATKAQ

-303 HAAETQKMFNEEI
+303 HAAKTQKMFNEEI

-335 AYKDFNKSAEKRK
+335 AYKDFNESAEKRK

-375 DTAYKKINASI
+375 DTAYRKINASI

-406 MMKDLQKYNEKIFQ
+406 MMKNLQKYNEKIFQ

-425 ERNQKDLDAILSK
+425 KRNQKELDDILSK
-438 SDRSLGEKH
+438 SKRSLGEKH
-447 SLSTLPKI
+447 ALSTLPKI

-474 NQMTTDMELAD
+474 NQMTTDLELAD
-485 KMLEDLFAN
+485 KMMEDLFAN
-494 TSTGVNELVSGI
+494 TSTGVNKLVSGI
-506 EQYEGSLE
+506 AQYEGSLE
-514 NLMQKADSLSEVD
+514 NLMQKADGLKDAD

-536 LYIDDAKAA
+536 LYIDDAKSA
-545 YENVKAK
+545 YENIKAK
-552 MDAENVFSRF
+552 MAAEGAFFWFST
-562 SMKNISMKVKA
+562 KNIRERVKA
-573 EMEYRKAIQKFERE
+573 EMEYRKAIQKFKKE
-587 VAGMFKP
+587 VAGLFKT
-594 PENKGN
+594 PEKKNNGGNKN
-600 ASGEG
+600 T
-605 DKNIELTE
+605 ELTE
-613 IQKLNQALDD
+613 IQKLNQALND
-623 LNAKTTERLL
+623 LNTKTTERLL
-633 LGESVAEV
+633 LGESVAEA
-641 SMRQV
+641 SRQQV

-658 NNEATEDQIAHFNN
+658 NNEATEEQIAHFNN
-672 LLKTREKL
+672 LLTTREKL
-680 KVQQEDKIEDDK
+680 KVQQEAKIEDDK
-692 EEVTNLE
+692 EEVTNLD

-705 ARLNQQS
+705 AELNQHS
-712 IIKLNLGENLSTVTQ
+712 IIKLNLGEDLSTVTQ
-727 EMIKAEM
+727 EMVKAEM

-778 GKQISSTINST
+778 GEQISSTINSA
-789 VQDMALASIEMLAS
+789 VKDMATASIEMLAS
-803 GESMS
+803 GESIN

-815 DTFADM
+815 GTFADM

-826 KIAIGTGAAVEGIKQ
+826 KIAVGTGAAIEGIKQ

-918 NNGFIASTKINGRDL
+918 NSGFIASTKINGRDL

>member
-56 KDVQDT
+56 KDVQNT
-62 VTELAQAVKRAKP
+62 VSELAQAVKRAKP

-162 ITKTNNELCNAS
+162 ITKTNNELRNAS

-197 ALGMFGFESEKLQKT
+197 ALGMFGIESEKLNKT

-226 QQLYSQGVFASTVNL
+226 QQLYSQGVFTSTVNL

-247 KIANTLATAGATKAQ
+247 KVANTLATAGATKAQ

-303 HAAETQKMFNEEI
+303 HAVKTQKMFNEEI
-316 SKGVAET
+316 SKGIAET

-335 AYKDFNKSAEKRK
+335 AYKDFNESAEKRK

-375 DTAYKKINASI
+375 DTAYRKINASI

-406 MMKDLQKYNEKIFQ
+406 MMKNLQKYNEKIFQ

-425 ERNQKDLDAILSK
+425 KRNQKELDDILSK
-438 SDRSLGEKH
+438 SDRSLGERH

-465 FEKKRQDII
+465 FEKKRQDLI
-474 NQMTTDMELAD
+474 NQMTTDLELAD
-485 KMLEDLFAN
+485 KMIEDLFAN

-506 EQYEGSLE
+506 AQYEGSLE
-514 NLMQKADSLSEVD
+514 NLMQKADNLSDAD

-545 YENVKAK
+545 YENIKAK
-552 MDAENVFSRF
+552 MAAEGLFSLF
-562 SMKNISMKVKA
+562 STKNIRERVKA
-573 EMEYRKAIQKFERE
+573 EMEYRKAIQKFEKE
-587 VAGMFKP
+587 VAGLFKT
-594 PENKGN
+594 PEKKDNGGNKN
-600 ASGEG
+600 T
-605 DKNIELTE
+605 ELTE
-613 IQKLNQALDD
+613 IQKLNQALDN
-623 LNAKTTERLL
+623 LNTKTTERLL

-641 SMRQV
+641 SMKQV
-646 QAELELWARYIA
+646 QAELELWAKYIA
-658 NNEATEDQIAHFNN
+658 NNEATEEQIAHFNN
-672 LLKTREKL
+672 LLTTREKL
-680 KVQQEDKIEDDK
+680 KVQQEAKIEDDK
-692 EEVTNLE
+692 EEVTNLD

-705 ARLNQQS
+705 AELNQHS
-712 IIKLNLGENLSTVTQ
+712 IIKLNLGEDLSTVTQ
-727 EMIKAEM
+727 EMVKAEM

-778 GKQISSTINST
+778 GEQISSTINST

-803 GESMS
+803 GESIN

-815 DTFADM
+815 STFADM

-826 KIAIGTGAAVEGIKQ
+826 KIAIGTGAAIEGIKQ

-918 NNGFIASTKINGRDL
+918 NSGFIASTKINGRDL

>member
-18 EFKKGTEEAVT
+18 KFKKGTEEAVT

-56 KDVQDT
+56 KDVQNT
-62 VTELAQAVKRAKP
+62 VSELAQAVKRAKP

-112 RKVRNEVDSALAG
+112 RKVRNEVDSALEG

-162 ITKTNNELCNAS
+162 ITKTNNELRNAS

-226 QQLYSQGVFASTVNL
+226 QQLYSQGVFTSTVNL

-247 KIANTLATAGATKAQ
+247 KVANTLATAGATKAQ
-262 IAWNTALMANPI
+262 MAWNTALMANPI
-274 GLVLAGVAALGAAI
+274 GLVLAGVTALGAAI

-303 HAAETQKMFNEEI
+303 HAVKTQKMFNEEI
-316 SKGVAET
+316 SKGIAET

-335 AYKDFNKSAEKRK
+335 AYKNFNESAEKRK

-375 DTAYKKINASI
+375 DTAYRKINASI

-396 GMQDKIMSEE
+396 GMQDRIMSEE
-406 MMKDLQKYNEKIFQ
+406 MMKTLQKYNEKIFQ

-425 ERNQKDLDAILSK
+425 KRNQKELDDILSK
-438 SDRSLGEKH
+438 SDRSIGERH

-465 FEKKRQDII
+465 FEKKRQDLI
-474 NQMTTDMELAD
+474 NQMTTDLELAD
-485 KMLEDLFAN
+485 KMMEDLFAN
-494 TSTGVNELVSGI
+494 TSTGVKELVSGTA
-506 EQYEGSLE
+506 QYKGLLE
-514 NLMQKADSLSEVD
+514 NLMQKADNLSDAD

-552 MDAENVFSRF
+552 IDAENVFSRF
-562 SMKNISMKVKA
+562 SMENALKRAKA
-573 EMEYRKAIQKFERE
+573 RNELLKAIQKFEKE
-587 VAGMFKP
+587 VAGLFKTP
-594 PENKGN
+594 KKKDNGGNKN
-600 ASGEG
+600 T
-605 DKNIELTE
+605 ELTE

-623 LNAKTTERLL
+623 LNTKTTERLL
-633 LGESVAEV
+633 LGESVAEA
-641 SMRQV
+641 SRQQV
-646 QAELELWARYIA
+646 QAELELWAKYIA
-658 NNEATEDQIAHFNN
+658 NNEATEEQIAHFNN
-672 LLKTREKL
+672 LLTTREKL
-680 KVQQEDKIEDDK
+680 KVQQEAKIEDDK
-692 EEVTNLE
+692 EEVTNLD

-705 ARLNQQS
+705 AELNQHS
-712 IIKLNLGENLSTVTQ
+712 IIKLNLGEDLSTVTQ
-727 EMIKAEM
+727 EMVKAEM

-778 GKQISSTINST
+778 GEQISSTINST

-803 GESMS
+803 GESIN

-815 DTFADM
+815 STFADM

-826 KIAIGTGAAVEGIKQ
+826 KIAIGTGAAIEGIKQ

-918 NNGFIASTKINGRDL
+918 NSGFIASTKINGRDL